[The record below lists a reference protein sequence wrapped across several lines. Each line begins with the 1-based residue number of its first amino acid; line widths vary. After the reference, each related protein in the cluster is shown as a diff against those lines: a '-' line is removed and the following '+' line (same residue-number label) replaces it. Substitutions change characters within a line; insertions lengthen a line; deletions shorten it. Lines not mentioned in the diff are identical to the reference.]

1 MKNNC
6 NVARDLMPLV
16 IDDVASEES
25 KQYVNEHVAE
35 CTECAIAYGEM
46 RVELPRISAEKER
59 TAIEQAAKRM
69 RNKRILRGLLGVLL
83 AIAIFI
89 GGSFV
94 WKEYE
99 YRLTQDCSRTMS
111 LDEYS
116 ARLVQT
122 KAGHVIICI
131 NLAGREDLSCS
142 LVRHTQWA
150 GINGNTKNVLEI
162 EMLKTIIPQYLEGDD
177 ANKQKMLRTVFTG
190 TVVDGEWSNKAP
202 WNDPRFEDPRPADY
216 AYKIWDEVA
225 LISGGERQVIYT
237 RGDAIPYCSEE
248 MEAYYEAYHDAQP
261 VGKSYPEWRV
271 DLVKLL
277 DETPEMKA
285 ETDQEYQK
293 LRYVCENGDLKL
305 DALYYDVSRSPDSMH
320 ARVQT
325 DIFSFPGGDPNF
337 ELVTRGVAVND
348 NTALCVQYRA
358 VYKEQEAE
366 GDRVYSSGVNAW
378 FGRIENGQWRGMAD
392 DYRGE
397 DGKLAFLPI
406 VRIELHAGDDYVVLW
421 EEGDVLQT
429 PQEAKEKREAEQA
442 KYER

>member
-59 TAIEQAAKRM
+59 TAIEQAAKRI
-69 RNKRILRGLLGVLL
+69 RNKRILRGLLGALL

-131 NLAGREDLSCS
+131 NLAGREDLSCA
-142 LVRHTQWA
+142 LVQHTQWA

-177 ANKQKMLRTVFTG
+177 ANVRKMLRTVFAG
-190 TVVDGEWSNKAP
+190 TVIDGEWSNKAP

-248 MEAYYEAYHDAQP
+248 MEAYYEAYHGAQP
-261 VGKSYPEWRV
+261 AGKSYPEWRV

-305 DALYYDVSRSPDSMH
+305 EALYYDVSRSPDSMH

-325 DIFSFPGGDPNF
+325 DIFSFPSGNPWF
-337 ELVTRGVAVND
+337 ELVPKGVAVND
-348 NTALCVQYRA
+348 NTALCAQYRA
-358 VYKEQEAE
+358 VYKEQESEE
-366 GDRVYSSGVNAW
+366 GRSYSTGVSSW
-378 FGRIENGQWRGMAD
+378 FGRIEDGIWLGLAD
-392 DYRGE
+392 DLRGE
-397 DGKLAFLPI
+397 DGSLVSLPI
-406 VRIELHAGDDYVVLW
+406 VCIELHAGDDYVVLW
-421 EEGDVLQT
+421 QEGDELQT
-429 PQEAKEKREAEQA
+429 PAEAKAKREAAMAQ
-442 KYER
+442 YE